1 MSAYTDAQANNDITR
16 NVKQYRDLDLFFS
29 KKSNKDVNKVTDVE
43 AVKRSVRNLILL
55 NSYEKPFHPEIAGDV
70 RGLLFELM
78 TPLTSAV
85 IARKIQDVI
94 ENFEPRARLTG
105 VNVVPDFDR
114 NAYDVTVYF
123 YVVKNHLNVD
133 GQNLEKTK
141 VLAVQSGS
149 QNQIFRAL
157 EAIGFRP

>member
-1 MSAYTDAQANNDITR
+1 MSAYKDAQANNDISR

-29 KKSNKDVNKVTDVE
+29 KKSNKDVNKVTDIE
-43 AVKRSVRNLILL
+43 AVKRSIRNLVLL
-55 NSYEKPFHPEIAGDV
+55 NSFEKPFHPEIAGDV

-105 VNVVPDFDR
+105 VQAVPDFDR
-114 NAYDVTVYF
+114 NAYEVTIYF
-123 YVVKNHLNVD
+123 YVVNAPTELVEVT
-133 GQNLEKTK
+133 QLLER
-141 VLAVQSGS
+141 L
-149 QNQIFRAL
+149 R
-157 EAIGFRP
+157 

>member
-29 KKSNKDVNKVTDVE
+29 RKSNKDVNKVTDIE
-43 AVKRSVRNLILL
+43 AVKRSVRNLVLL

-70 RGLLFELM
+70 RALLFELM

-85 IARKIQDVI
+85 IARKVQDVI

-105 VNVVPDFDR
+105 VQSIPNFDR
-114 NAYDVTVYF
+114 NAYEVTVYF
-123 YVVKNHLNVD
+123 YVVNAPTELVEVT
-133 GQNLEKTK
+133 QLLER
-141 VLAVQSGS
+141 L
-149 QNQIFRAL
+149 R
-157 EAIGFRP
+157 

>member
-1 MSAYTDAQANNDITR
+1 MSAYKDAQANNDISR

-29 KKSNKDVNKVTDVE
+29 KKSNKDVNKVTDIE
-43 AVKRSVRNLILL
+43 AVKRSIRNLVLL
-55 NSYEKPFHPEIAGDV
+55 NSFEKPFHPEIAGDV

-105 VNVVPDFDR
+105 VQAIPDFDR
-114 NAYDVTVYF
+114 NLYEVTVYF
-123 YVVKNHLNVD
+123 YVVNAPTELVEVT
-133 GQNLEKTK
+133 QLLER
-141 VLAVQSGS
+141 L
-149 QNQIFRAL
+149 R
-157 EAIGFRP
+157 

>member
-1 MSAYTDAQANNDITR
+1 MSAYKDAQANNDITR

-70 RGLLFELM
+70 RALLFENM

-105 VNVVPDFDR
+105 VQSIPNFDR
-114 NAYDVTVYF
+114 NAYEVTVYF
-123 YVVKNHLNVD
+123 YVVNAPTELVEVT
-133 GQNLEKTK
+133 QLLER
-141 VLAVQSGS
+141 L
-149 QNQIFRAL
+149 R
-157 EAIGFRP
+157 

>member
-29 KKSNKDVNKVTDVE
+29 KKSNKDVNKVTDIE
-43 AVKRSVRNLILL
+43 AVKRSVRNLVLL

-70 RGLLFELM
+70 RALLFENM

-105 VNVVPDFDR
+105 VDVIPDFDR
-114 NAYDVTVYF
+114 NAYEVSIYF
-123 YVVKNHLNVD
+123 YVVNAPTELVEVN
-133 GQNLEKTK
+133 QLLER
-141 VLAVQSGS
+141 L
-149 QNQIFRAL
+149 R
-157 EAIGFRP
+157 

>member
-29 KKSNKDVNKVTDVE
+29 KKSNKDVNKLTDIE
-43 AVKRSVRNLILL
+43 AVKRSVRNLVLL

-70 RGLLFELM
+70 RALLFENM

-85 IARKIQDVI
+85 IARKVQDVI

-105 VNVVPDFDR
+105 VQSIPNFDR
-114 NAYDVTVYF
+114 NAYEVTVYF
-123 YVVKNHLNVD
+123 YVVNAPTELVEVT
-133 GQNLEKTK
+133 QLLER
-141 VLAVQSGS
+141 L
-149 QNQIFRAL
+149 R
-157 EAIGFRP
+157 

>member
-1 MSAYTDAQANNDITR
+1 MSAYQDAKANNDISR

-29 KKSNKDVNKVTDVE
+29 RKSNKDVNKVTDVE

-70 RGLLFELM
+70 RGLLFENM

-105 VNVVPDFDR
+105 VQAIPNFDR
-114 NAYDVTVYF
+114 NLYQVTVYF
-123 YVVKNHLNVD
+123 YVVNAPTELVEVT
-133 GQNLEKTK
+133 QLLER
-141 VLAVQSGS
+141 L
-149 QNQIFRAL
+149 R
-157 EAIGFRP
+157 